1 VAHDATPQAKG
12 LSAAVEAVTSASDA
26 RDVSSLPI
34 DAIRVG
40 PRHRKDM
47 GNIDVFAADIAA
59 RGLLQPIGVSPDGM
73 LIFGQRRILAC
84 RKLGWSEIPVRV
96 LDLDDMLGAEAAENT
111 MRLDFAPS
119 EAVAIAE
126 ALRDREAERA
136 KERMTLGKVA
146 TGSEPGKVRDK
157 VAAAVGMSGRTYD
170 KAREVVEA
178 AEADPA
184 YGDLVAQMDRTGRVD
199 PAFRILRQRRIV
211 EWIEQEP
218 MPLPTGPFRVIVAD
232 PPWQYEGD
240 SDASTRQGLA
250 PYPSMTLAEIAA
262 LPVESIAHDDS
273 ILWLWTTN
281 AHLEFAFGIARAWG
295 FEPKT
300 ILTWAKDRMGTG
312 DWLRGQTEHCL
323 MCVRGHPTVTL
334 TNQTTLLHGPMREH
348 SRKPDEF
355 FTLVE
360 SLCPGSKLELFAREA
375 RPGWAAWG
383 AEAA

>member
-1 VAHDATPQAKG
+1 MSARLCTFCGEALPFGSRADRRTCSTRCHVAAWRAAGRASPSPVAHDATPQAKG

-281 AHLEFAFGIARAWG
+281 AHL
-295 FEPKT
+295 
-300 ILTWAKDRMGTG
+300 
-312 DWLRGQTEHCL
+312 
-323 MCVRGHPTVTL
+323 
-334 TNQTTLLHGPMREH
+334 
-348 SRKPDEF
+348 
-355 FTLVE
+355 
-360 SLCPGSKLELFAREA
+360 
-375 RPGWAAWG
+375 
-383 AEAA
+383 